1 MSGPT
6 NEGSQLA
13 RAKTNGTTTT
23 TVSLAIRVPVDLAVE
38 FERVA
43 VGEER
48 TVSGEIRRLMRL
60 RVAEMTPNG
69 EVATA

>member
-13 RAKTNGTTTT
+13 RTKTNGTTTT

>member
-1 MSGPT
+1 VSGPT

-13 RAKTNGTTTT
+13 RTKTNGTTTT